1 MKKLVVIGLLAL
13 SLGLPARADLKVARV
28 DTSKVFDAF
37 YKTQEMAT
45 RIAARRATF
54 EKQIEQLTN
63 EHSNLD
69 QEAQRLNDEEKNP
82 ATSPELRKSDDAAL
96 AQKVVDLQLVEK
108 EIDQVRKTDSQEIH
122 DELLRSHQEISD
134 ELLKAIAAYGAAQG
148 YDLILDET
156 SDPTAPSPLYF
167 YGSPNVDDLTTQIIA
182 KLNAKAPASAPTH

>member
-1 MKKLVVIGLLAL
+1 MKKLVVIGLLAF

-45 RIAARRATF
+45 RIAVKRATF

-69 QEAQRLNDEEKNP
+69 QEAQRLNDEEKSP

-167 YGSPNVDDLTTQIIA
+167 YGSSNVDDLTTQIIA
-182 KLNAKAPASAPTH
+182 KLNAKAPAAAPTH